1 MFTIVISPLPERG
14 PSRSWAGRGSVREG
28 KEVEAMVKRLL
39 SLMFAVGRAV
49 VVVVERE
56 PGDHR
61 LLLLLYLL
69 LCGVGRELV

>member
-1 MFTIVISPLPERG
+1 M
-14 PSRSWAGRGSVREG
+14 REG